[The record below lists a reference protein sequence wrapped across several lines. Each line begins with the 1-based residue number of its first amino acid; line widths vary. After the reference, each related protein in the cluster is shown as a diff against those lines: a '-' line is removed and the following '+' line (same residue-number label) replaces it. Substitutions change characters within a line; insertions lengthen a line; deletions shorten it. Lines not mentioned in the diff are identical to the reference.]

1 MIEFIKSPVGQYR
14 LAYAIGDTV
23 SLAGELEK
31 ELIENGYA
39 VEIPEAAKEDKPQRL
54 RDTKSDE
61 GEAVPDGKQHRSG
74 RRNNGP
80 NK

>member
-1 MIEFIKSPVGQYR
+1 MVEFIKSPVGQYQ
-14 LAYAIGDTV
+14 LGYAIGDTA
-23 SLAGELEK
+23 SFTGELEQ

-39 VEIPEAAKEDKPQRL
+39 IEIPEATKEDKPQRL

-61 GEAVPDGKQHRSG
+61 GEAIPDGKQHRSG
-74 RRNNGP
+74 RRNNGL